1 MIAVE
6 RAPAYLTVQDLGRRG
21 HLADGV
27 PRCGAMDGWTLAA
40 LNEMLGNS
48 RDAAGLEWALSGG
61 ELVFTKPMTVVL
73 GGADAECEMDGATVQ
88 PYRALDAQPGD
99 RLTVERIVDGR
110 FLYIAVAGGIQC
122 ERVLGSRSTYLAGG
136 FGGIGGRRLARGD
149 TILVHEHRSQQRR
162 QMHCLPEN
170 LRPPRRVPHIR
181 VIMRTDT
188 ARESIC
194 GNEYR
199 VSAASDRTGYR
210 LDGAVVGGA
219 SITSEPVCP
228 GAIQLPPGGLPIVLM
243 ADAPTIGGYAIAG
256 AVISADLGALAQ
268 LAPGEAV
275 RFKAVSVI
283 EAQSALR
290 RCEKDLLAIRAWSV

>member
-1 MIAVE
+1 
-6 RAPAYLTVQDLGRRG
+6 
-21 HLADGV
+21 
-27 PRCGAMDGWTLAA
+27 MDGWTLAA

-48 RDAAGLEWALSGG
+48 RDAAGLEWALSAG
-61 ELVFTKPMTVVL
+61 ELVFREPSTIAL
-73 GGADAECEMDGATVQ
+73 GGAEAECRMGGSAVE

-149 TILVHEHRSQQRR
+149 TIPVQRR
-162 QMHCLPEN
+162 TGRQRHQIMDSLPEN
-170 LRPPRRVPHIR
+170 LRPRRRIPHIR
-181 VIMRTDT
+181 AILRSDE
-188 ARESIC
+188 ARENVC
-194 GNEYR
+194 CNEYR

-210 LDGAVVGGA
+210 LEGPIVRGA

-228 GAIQLPPGGLPIVLM
+228 GVIQLPPGGQPIVLM
-243 ADAPTIGGYAIAG
+243 ADAPTIGGYRIAA

-268 LAPGEAV
+268 LAPGETV

-283 EAQSALR
+283 EAQSALW
-290 RCEKDLLAIRAWSV
+290 RCEENLLAIRAWSG